1 MIIIKQH
8 DRKLIQGE
16 IMELTY
22 NTDVKA
28 VPSETDLTL
37 SSGIQFSILG
47 NQQNWQTDCE
57 VLY

>member
-16 IMELTY
+16 IMELAY

-28 VPSETDLTL
+28 APSEMDLTL

-57 VLY
+57 VL